1 MAKWF
6 VGEMTSTGASGEPIE
21 VEAAN
26 AVAAAKKALKLN
38 LKESNDGGR
47 LKAKAWQLPVPGKPP
62 EITYL
67 YEPARHDH
75 HQRCRGNS
83 FRMRGAVNPIPFY
96 FPAE

>member
-1 MAKWF
+1 MVTSMPQRDRRHDLANWF
-6 VGEMTSTGASGEPIE
+6 VEEMTPTGASGEPIE
-21 VEAAN
+21 VDAAS

-38 LKESNDGGR
+38 LKESSDGGK

-75 HQRCRGNS
+75 HQ
-83 FRMRGAVNPIPFY
+83 
-96 FPAE
+96 